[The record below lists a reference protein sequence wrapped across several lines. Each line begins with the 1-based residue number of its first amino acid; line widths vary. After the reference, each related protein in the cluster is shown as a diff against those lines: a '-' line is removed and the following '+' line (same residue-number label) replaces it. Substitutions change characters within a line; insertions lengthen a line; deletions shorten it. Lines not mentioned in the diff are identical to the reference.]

1 MSNFC
6 DITPQFRSLVSD
18 LESSLPPESLPE
30 RDKSRILK
38 KKARDP
44 LEKRAHDIAQS
55 IDQLRQFLIDN
66 REAYL
71 DMNSA
76 EGGGLDDY
84 ERDKID
90 NGTLNP
96 QL

>member
-1 MSNFC
+1 MSKFC

-18 LESSLPPESLPE
+18 LESSLPPESVPE

-38 KKARDP
+38 KRTRDP

-55 IDQLRQFLIDN
+55 IDQLRLFLTEN
-66 REAYL
+66 RDAYL
-71 DMNSA
+71 DINS
-76 EGGGLDDY
+76 GGLADY

-90 NGTLNP
+90 NGM
-96 QL
+96 